1 MLLISSLIFGL
12 AIIVAIIGFALRHIK
27 IKKIEKIRKENY
39 DRKLSKNHDVIL
51 VEAQKRRDQ
60 EVQDLMQAKKMLEVD
75 KAKLEEKHKAFVK
88 ENRVSGKGISKEL
101 EKAIKK
107 YNNDIIRLDEKISII
122 SEKIDTVMS
131 AEYLL
136 TLERRIVAEEDTIYK
151 NEKKAYKTQLKE
163 IKKLEKDRHNKPTL
177 DDKK

>member
-1 MLLISSLIFGL
+1 
-12 AIIVAIIGFALRHIK
+12 
-27 IKKIEKIRKENY
+27 
-39 DRKLSKNHDVIL
+39 
-51 VEAQKRRDQ
+51 
-60 EVQDLMQAKKMLEVD
+60 MQAKKMLEVD
-75 KAKLEEKHKAFVK
+75 KAKLEENHKAFVK

-136 TLERRIVAEEDTIYK
+136 TLERRIVAEEDAIYK